1 MKKIA
6 LIGMPNSGKSTFF
19 NSISGASARIANWS
33 GVTVDIES
41 VKTFI
46 FGEIAELVDLPGIY
60 SLHSGSDDEVVVHE
74 FLKNNQI
81 DEIFFILNSTQ
92 IDRQIV
98 LATELLNMG
107 FNLRILCNMHD
118 EAKKNGIQ
126 IHFEKLQTRLQVPI
140 HPLAQNLKRDM
151 NFYQKNKN

>member
-1 MKKIA
+1 
-6 LIGMPNSGKSTFF
+6 MPNSGKSTFF

-46 FGEIAELVDLPGIY
+46 FDEIAELIDLPGIY

-107 FNLRILCNMHD
+107 FNL
-118 EAKKNGIQ
+118 
-126 IHFEKLQTRLQVPI
+126 
-140 HPLAQNLKRDM
+140 
-151 NFYQKNKN
+151 

>member
-41 VKTFI
+41 VKTLI
-46 FGEIAELVDLPGIY
+46 FGEIVELIDLPGIY
-60 SLHSGSDDEVVVHE
+60 SLHSGSDDEIVVHE

-92 IDRQIV
+92 IDRQII

-126 IHFEKLQTRLQVPI
+126 IHFEKSYR
-140 HPLAQNLKRDM
+140 
-151 NFYQKNKN
+151 